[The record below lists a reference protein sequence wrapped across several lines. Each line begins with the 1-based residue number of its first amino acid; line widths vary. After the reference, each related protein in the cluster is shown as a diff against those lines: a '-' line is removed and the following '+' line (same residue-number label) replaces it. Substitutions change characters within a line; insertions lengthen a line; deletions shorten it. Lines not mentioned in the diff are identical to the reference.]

1 MNAIS
6 RNPMRLTLT
15 VLVVLSFLVVGMLL
29 GRAAGQG
36 GLALFAPTP
45 SLGTSTYLI
54 LGYDTLER
62 EGHLLAVWR
71 LTFEGSG
78 QAHLLGLS
86 PATIVFLADGQP
98 AVLREVLRD
107 PANPALD
114 GLQAYFTREPEAI
127 VLIDNQAFATLVN
140 RLGGVFLD
148 GRSLKGQEVTEALGA
163 MQDSPI
169 EALHYQSRVL
179 RALASRI
186 PPRPEEYVIAGL
198 APDHLRSTLP
208 LGELIT
214 ANEMRFP
221 FLGNRITVETL
232 DSVSAFTLPDGS
244 QGLLPTP

>member
-1 MNAIS
+1 MNAIP

-45 SLGTSTYLI
+45 PLGTSTYLI
-54 LGYDTLER
+54 LGYDTLEGG
-62 EGHLLAVWR
+62 GHLLAVWR
-71 LTFEGSG
+71 LTLEGSG

-98 AVLREVLRD
+98 AVVREVLRD
-107 PANPALD
+107 PANPTLD

-148 GRSLKGQEVTEALGA
+148 GRSLKGQEVTEGLGA
-163 MQDSPI
+163 LQDSPI

-214 ANEMRFP
+214 ANESRFP
-221 FLGNRITVETL
+221 LLGNRITIETL

-244 QGLLPTP
+244 QGLLPSP